1 MVLHHPPAEY
11 LIDYAAGSASEAI
24 SVLIATH
31 MALCPQCR
39 ASVANLEALG
49 GQMFEA
55 ESAEVA
61 PLPMPPVLDAPLS
74 ADPYSVGPSQEPAP
88 NRSAPIR
95 PWAIDPTIPEPLR
108 RYLAKSPRAP
118 RWHWRLP
125 GVMAMP
131 IHTFEGD
138 SGPLPHLLRIP
149 AGKAMPRHSHEGTE
163 LTLVLAGGFEDETGH
178 YARGDI
184 GFGDGSLDHR
194 PVADKDCACV
204 CLVVMDAPLR
214 LTGRFGSIVN
224 SLLRFAS

>member
-11 LIDYAAGSASEAI
+11 LIDYAAGSASEAV

-49 GQMFEA
+49 GQMIEA
-55 ESAEVA
+55 ESMEAA
-61 PLPMPPVLDAPLS
+61 PLQMPVDFAAPPPAAHDQDATPV
-74 ADPYSVGPSQEPAP
+74 
-88 NRSAPIR
+88 RSAPIR

-118 RWHWRLP
+118 RWYWRLP

-138 SGPLPHLLRIP
+138 RGPLPHLLRIP

-178 YARGDI
+178 YVRGDI